1 MTGRRTPKSTHAT
14 RRPTRESASAQRAA
28 GERSRSGGPAAP
40 TRPGGAPSARRRLQK
55 ILAEAG
61 VASRRA
67 AEDLLR
73 AGRVTVNGRV
83 AKLGESAEPD
93 RDVVAVDGVSVGRE
107 PAVYWLLHK
116 PRGVITTVR
125 DPEGR
130 PTVLGLVPDR
140 EHRLYPVGRLDR
152 DTEGLLLLTNDGR
165 VAHALLHPSHES
177 EREYRVTVTGRISA
191 EALRRLAAGVELEE
205 GRTAP
210 ARIGRA
216 VFDPATGTACF
227 SLTLIEG
234 RKRQI
239 RRSLAA
245 LGHPVVRLVRVRMG
259 PLQLGDLAPGQARPL
274 RPSERRALLA
284 STGVEGPAGLK
295 RPARGP
301 R

>member
-1 MTGRRTPKSTHAT
+1 VTRRKTPKSTSSTSASSRAT
-14 RRPTRESASAQRAA
+14 RERP
-28 GERSRSGGPAAP
+28 GAAP
-40 TRPGGAPSARRRLQK
+40 PDRRRLQK

-67 AEDLLR
+67 AEGLLR

-83 AKLGESAEPD
+83 AKLGDSADPD
-93 RDVVAVDGVSVGRE
+93 RDVVAVDGARVGRE
-107 PAVYWLLHK
+107 PSVYWLLHK

-130 PTVLGLVPDR
+130 PTVRGLVPDR

-177 EREYRVTVTGRISA
+177 EREYRVTVRGRISA

-210 ARIGRA
+210 ARVGQA
-216 VFDPATGTACF
+216 VFDAATGSACF

-239 RRSLAA
+239 RRALSV
-245 LGHPVVRLVRVRMG
+245 LGHPVLRLVRVRMG
-259 PLQLGDLAPGQARPL
+259 PLELGDLAPGQARLL
-274 RPSERRALLA
+274 RPAERRALLA
-284 STGVEGPAGLK
+284 STGAGGPAGFR
-295 RPARGP
+295 RPAREP

>member
-1 MTGRRTPKSTHAT
+1 MTRPRTPRSTPST
-14 RRPTRESASAQRAA
+14 SASSRAPRQRPA
-28 GERSRSGGPAAP
+28 GEP
-40 TRPGGAPSARRRLQK
+40 TARRRLQK

-61 VASRRA
+61 IASRRA

-73 AGRVTVNGRV
+73 SGRVSVNGRV
-83 AKLGESAEPD
+83 AKLGDSAEPE
-93 RDVVAVDGVSVGRE
+93 RDEVAVDGVPVARE
-107 PAVYWLLHK
+107 PSVYWLLHK

-130 PTVLGLVPDR
+130 STVRDLVPDR
-140 EHRLYPVGRLDR
+140 EHRLFPVGRLDR

-177 EREYRVTVTGRISA
+177 EREYRVTVRGRISA
-191 EALRRLAAGVELEE
+191 ASLARLAAGIELEE

-210 ARIGRA
+210 ARVGRA
-216 VFDPATGTACF
+216 EFDAVAGSARFT
-227 SLTLIEG
+227 LTLIEG

-245 LGHPVVRLVRVRMG
+245 LGHPVLRLLRVRMG
-259 PLQLGDLAPGQARPL
+259 PLELGDLAPGQARRL
-274 RPSERRALLA
+274 RPAERRALLA
-284 STGVEGPAGLK
+284 STGVESAARLR
-295 RPARGP
+295 RPGREP

>member
-1 MTGRRTPKSTHAT
+1 M
-14 RRPTRESASAQRAA
+14 
-28 GERSRSGGPAAP
+28 
-40 TRPGGAPSARRRLQK
+40 
-55 ILAEAG
+55 
-61 VASRRA
+61 
-67 AEDLLR
+67 
-73 AGRVTVNGRV
+73 TVNGRV
-83 AKLGESAEPD
+83 AKLGDSAEPD
-93 RDVVAVDGVSVGRE
+93 RDIVAVDGATIGRE
-107 PAVYWLLHK
+107 PSVYWLLHK

-177 EREYRVTVTGRISA
+177 EREYRVTVRGRISA

-210 ARIGRA
+210 ARVGPAR
-216 VFDPATGTACF
+216 FDAATGCACF

-239 RRSLAA
+239 RRALSA
-245 LGHPVVRLVRVRMG
+245 LGHPVLRLLRVRMG
-259 PLQLGDLAPGQARPL
+259 PLELGDLAPGQARLLSPA
-274 RPSERRALLA
+274 ERRALLA
-284 STGVEGPAGLK
+284 STGVGGPAALR
-295 RPARGP
+295 RPAREP

>member
-1 MTGRRTPKSTHAT
+1 MTRRRTPSSTAPTHSGS
-14 RRPTRESASAQRAA
+14 RPGRERPA
-28 GERSRSGGPAAP
+28 GAAP
-40 TRPGGAPSARRRLQK
+40 GRQRLQK

-67 AEDLLR
+67 AEALLR

-83 AKLGESAEPD
+83 ATLGESAEPD
-93 RDVVAVDGVSVGRE
+93 RDVVAVDGAPVGRE
-107 PAVYWLLHK
+107 LLVYWLLHK

-140 EHRLYPVGRLDR
+140 GHRLYPVGRLDR

-177 EREYRVTVTGRISA
+177 EREYRVTVSGRISA

-210 ARIGRA
+210 ARVGRA
-216 VFDPATGTACF
+216 VFDPATGSACF
-227 SLTLIEG
+227 PLTLIEG

-245 LGHPVVRLVRVRMG
+245 LGHPVRRLVRVRMG
-259 PLQLGDLAPGQARPL
+259 PLLLGDLAPGQARPL

-284 STGVEGPAGLK
+284 AVGVRGAAGLR
-295 RPARGP
+295 RPAREP

>member
-1 MTGRRTPKSTHAT
+1 MTRPKAPRTTTGARST
-14 RRPTRESASAQRAA
+14 RDTREPQRERGGA
-28 GERSRSGGPAAP
+28 ERSAP
-40 TRPGGAPSARRRLQK
+40 RRLQK

-67 AEDLLR
+67 AERLLR
-73 AGRVTVNGRV
+73 AGRVSVNGRV
-83 AKLGESAEPD
+83 ARLGESADPE
-93 RDVVAVDGVSVGRE
+93 RDTVAVDGVPVGRE
-107 PAVYWLLHK
+107 SAVYWLLHK
-116 PRGVITTVR
+116 PRGVITTAR

-165 VAHALLHPSHES
+165 VAHALLHPSHGS
-177 EREYRVTVTGRISA
+177 EREYRVTVAGRISA
-191 EALRRLAAGVELEE
+191 AALRRLAAGVELED

-210 ARIGRA
+210 ARVGRA
-216 VFDPATGTACF
+216 AFDPPTETSRF
-227 SLTLIEG
+227 TLTLIEG

-245 LGHPVVRLVRVRMG
+245 LGHPVLRLVRVRMG
-259 PLQLGDLAPGQARPL
+259 PLELGDLAPGQARPL
-274 RPSERRALLA
+274 RPAERRALLEA
-284 STGVEGPAGLK
+284 TGGADAPGLR
-295 RPARGP
+295 RPARAP